1 MLATRL
7 TISYPG
13 SALFKVPST
22 SARNAIPVGKVRVC
36 ARTNATVELARA
48 QEQEIASDKARF
60 MPVMHSNHANKDKRS
75 KAWRVTD
82 DDFTTGV
89 NIGFDEYFEYHYV
102 WVYICDKH

>member
-1 MLATRL
+1 MWEFAIQTKYQEAQVAP
-7 TISYPG
+7 IVSDPSYY
-13 SALFKVPST
+13 LVPWVGLVQGTVT

-75 KAWRVTD
+75 NSVESD
-82 DDFTTGV
+82 
-89 NIGFDEYFEYHYV
+89 
-102 WVYICDKH
+102 